1 MNTKQNYIADLLA
14 KEAEKTYDAINSLRS
29 MLYDIEAM
37 LPHNE
42 RLYPLNSPHKKHYP
56 KLHSLLQNRP
66 PQLQV
71 TPTASVSLL
80 NHNSRIRTT
89 TTLSSN
95 IKSIDRKNSA
105 TSTTIVPVSSHST
118 TKSDSEPEST
128 TNKAQVLSEI
138 ELKAHSVPTTPKL
151 KHITSNDSAQIT
163 TDMSTNNSDDDKTN
177 PTSLTGK
184 MNLDYPQQKKIPI
197 KLSASVLSGDSDI
210 AFLFTDDE
218 TNDEES
224 IGDQEED
231 ESDSVLG
238 NYDDDNLFSYEHAGV
253 DLDFTSPVHLSS
265 AVLPTTSVSTATISP
280 TYPPAMLKLQ
290 SVLPQSLETIE
301 HRHRRTHSF
310 DSLDSAGS
318 NTSLK
323 STSKDILD
331 VSKNNRRKSAP
342 YMLRQASDILLNLSG
357 QTSPSSTSIKP
368 KSFTLTSFF
377 ANAWAGAASKLG
389 MEDGELPIG
398 QSLSRQNAVSSGIR
412 AEDDAIDSYEDN
424 YHQTLDEIFSMP
436 SSATSRAKDRRK
448 STSSAKV
455 SLQRLIG
462 K

>member
-89 TTLSSN
+89 NTLSSN
-95 IKSIDRKNSA
+95 SKSVDRKNSA
-105 TSTTIVPVSSHST
+105 ISTTIVPVSSHST
-118 TKSDSEPEST
+118 TKSDSEPEPT
-128 TNKAQVLSEI
+128 TNKPQMLLEI

-151 KHITSNDSAQIT
+151 KHTTSNDSAQIT
-163 TDMSTNNSDDDKTN
+163 TGTNNNDDDKTN
-177 PTSLTGK
+177 PTSLIGK
-184 MNLDYPQQKKIPI
+184 MNIDYPQQKKIPI

-218 TNDEES
+218 TNDEEI

-231 ESDSVLG
+231 ESDSVSG
-238 NYDDDNLFSYEHAGV
+238 NYDDDNLFNYEHAGV

-280 TYPPAMLKLQ
+280 TYPSALLKLQ
-290 SVLPQSLETIE
+290 SVLPQSLETGG
-301 HRHRRTHSF
+301 HRHHRTHSF

-323 STSKDILD
+323 SISKDILD

-357 QTSPSSTSIKP
+357 QTSPASTSIKP

-398 QSLSRQNAVSSGIR
+398 QSLSRQNAVSSGSR
-412 AEDDAIDSYEDN
+412 AEDNEIDSDEDN

-436 SSATSRAKDRRK
+436 VTSRTKDRRK